1 MRMKR
6 KLENIISERKVRII
20 FRESNE
26 MKERR
31 IIDIAEQR
39 TSKAN
44 QPHEVV
50 MIGNELVYLANPPR
64 VSLYGEAGKMKS
76 GGQTL
81 NMQDIVL
88 KYLNAFKNV
97 HQKE

>member
-1 MRMKR
+1 
-6 KLENIISERKVRII
+6 
-20 FRESNE
+20 

-44 QPHEVV
+44 QPHKVV
-50 MIGNELVYLANPPR
+50 MIGNELVYISNPPR

-81 NMQDIVL
+81 NMQDFVL
-88 KYLNAFKNV
+88 KYLNSFKNV
-97 HQKE
+97 HQKK

>member
-1 MRMKR
+1 MDEEKIR
-6 KLENIISERKVRII
+6 KYNFRKKVRII

-44 QPHEVV
+44 QPHKVV
-50 MIGNELVYLANPPR
+50 MIGNELVYISNPPR

-81 NMQDIVL
+81 NMQDFVL
-88 KYLNAFKNV
+88 KYL
-97 HQKE
+97 